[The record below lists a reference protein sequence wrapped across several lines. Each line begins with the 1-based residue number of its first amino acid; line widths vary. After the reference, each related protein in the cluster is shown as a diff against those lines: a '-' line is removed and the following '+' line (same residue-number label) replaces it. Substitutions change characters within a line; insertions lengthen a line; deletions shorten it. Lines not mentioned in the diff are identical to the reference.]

1 MFEVLKIVFLFHVL
15 GKPGDPALMRIV
27 EILLDTLQQAA
38 SELREQPEEANQSIH
53 FGDGRMQRASATAV
67 CILNEFVYGASGLW
81 TDKLSSFFGDFST
94 KEAHESGKWWKGSN
108 VDAKSHISECMG
120 NILHDYLSPEIWELP
135 VEAVARSARKESS
148 SDMSLLHVLQD
159 NAMLQQVCEC
169 QIICSSP
176 VSMFAI

>member
-1 MFEVLKIVFLFHVL
+1 
-15 GKPGDPALMRIV
+15 MRIV

-53 FGDGRMQRASATAV
+53 FGDGRLQRASATAV

-81 TDKLSSFFGDFST
+81 TDKMSSFFGNFST
-94 KEAHESGKWWKGSN
+94 KEAHESGKWGIGSN

-135 VEAVARSARKESS
+135 VEAVARSARKASS
-148 SDMSLLHVLQD
+148 LDMSLLHILQD
-159 NAMLQQVCEC
+159 NAMLQQVCEY
-169 QIICSSP
+169 QIVCSSP
-176 VSMFAI
+176 VSMFAM